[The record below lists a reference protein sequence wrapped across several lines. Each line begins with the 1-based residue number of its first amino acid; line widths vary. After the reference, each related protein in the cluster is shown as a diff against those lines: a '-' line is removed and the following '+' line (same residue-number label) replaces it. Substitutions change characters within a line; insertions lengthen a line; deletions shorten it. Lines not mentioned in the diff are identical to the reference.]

1 VESSTQVGEA
11 ELGAVLTAT
20 ERRVTSTGTV
30 RYHVQ
35 HGEHIGWISE
45 RINGG
50 HEELIVTRLPA
61 VDTTAVCQLDGG
73 VQQCLAEWRERV
85 QAQCGAAADQW
96 LLCPAA
102 AVIATAVLP
111 AAALAA
117 VREEDAWTEAGFT
130 AAARTAAVA
139 SALQQQQQQQQQQ
152 LWTVEQDMQLAEAL
166 SELADYY
173 GEEPHNV
180 PCAALRAALETP
192 GSSVAAMLAAPGR
205 ELLEGIAP
213 RNVLARMAVLRVLNA
228 RIGRALPL
236 LCVALPEEVRHYCLS
251 CFACMLMM
259 CTVLI

>member
-1 VESSTQVGEA
+1 VEFSTQIGEA

-61 VDTTAVCQLDGG
+61 VDTSALCQLDGG

-85 QAQCGAAADQW
+85 QAECGEAAYQW

-102 AVIATAVLP
+102 AVLAAAVALP

-117 VREEDAWTEAGFT
+117 VAEEDAWSEADFT
-130 AAARTAAVA
+130 AAARTAAPVA
-139 SALQQQQQQQQQQ
+139 VAPQQQQQQQQQP

-192 GSSVAAMLAAPGR
+192 GSSVAAMLAASGR
-205 ELLEGIAP
+205 ELLAGVAP
-213 RNVLARMAVLRVLNA
+213 RNVIARMAVLRVLNA

-236 LCVALPEEVRHYCLS
+236 LCVALPEEVRHYR
-251 CFACMLMM
+251 
-259 CTVLI
+259 